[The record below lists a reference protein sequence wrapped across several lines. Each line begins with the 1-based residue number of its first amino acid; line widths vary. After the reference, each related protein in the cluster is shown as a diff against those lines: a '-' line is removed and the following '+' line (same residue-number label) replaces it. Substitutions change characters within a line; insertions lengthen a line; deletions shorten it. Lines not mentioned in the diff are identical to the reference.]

1 MIKRIHI
8 VGLPRS
14 GTTALSKMVAERLGL
29 PLASEPI
36 FLWNDGFK
44 IDLFNN
50 DLQQEHR
57 LSRVQEGLARLDRM
71 FSRHGG
77 YVEKTPSSAL
87 LAPYFYKIQR
97 YAYIVHITRNRS
109 AVIKSLE
116 RMVFE
121 KVDGNAE
128 FGETFTSRKL
138 KVRGGK
144 FVFMIKALGPLS
156 AILALFRYL
165 SGERRSSIASMSTRL
180 SIEQFVDKCL
190 EQLNNINYGPENRL
204 IEIPY
209 ERFRQDPEGTISAVL
224 AFCCEPFESRGD

>member
-97 YAYIVHITRNRS
+97 YAYIVLITRNRS
-109 AVIKSLE
+109 AYWLVT
-116 RMVFE
+116 R
-121 KVDGNAE
+121 
-128 FGETFTSRKL
+128 SR
-138 KVRGGK
+138 
-144 FVFMIKALGPLS
+144 
-156 AILALFRYL
+156 
-165 SGERRSSIASMSTRL
+165 AS
-180 SIEQFVDKCL
+180 V
-190 EQLNNINYGPENRL
+190 
-204 IEIPY
+204 
-209 ERFRQDPEGTISAVL
+209 VL
-224 AFCCEPFESRGD
+224 ASSVSVPSSRRPKRSGLIQLRQAVSPMSWRMREATRSQ